1 MVELRTGLDF
11 AAVRLLAIG
20 VLVLAIASCGTDAE
34 PPAADAPT
42 TTATSEPSPSPS
54 PSPQPRLPD
63 RDLEEMANTFDA
75 YTKAYN
81 AGDYARAIRF
91 ADPSI
96 IASTCGSETAFA
108 DALRQNYDI
117 EFLDYVLVRVDLAVS
132 EGEDRATA
140 DVYYDSF
147 DPSTGEQVD
156 FDLGSGLAFSKI
168 NGEWLLADAFP
179 LGTSV
184 FC

>member
-1 MVELRTGLDF
+1 M
-11 AAVRLLAIG
+11 LA
-20 VLVLAIASCGTDAE
+20 LASCGTDAE
-34 PPAADAPT
+34 PPAADTPT
-42 TTATSEPSPSPS
+42 TSASEPSPSAS
-54 PSPQPRLPD
+54 PSPKPRLPD
-63 RDLEEMANTFDA
+63 RDLERMADTFDD

-81 AGDYARAIRF
+81 AGDYGRAIRF
-91 ADPSI
+91 ADPSM

-117 EFLDYVLVRVDLAVS
+117 EFLDYVLVRVELAVS

-140 DVYYDSF
+140 DVYFDSF

-156 FDLGSGLAFSKI
+156 FDLGVGLAFSKVD
-168 NGEWLLADAFP
+168 GEWLLADSFP
-179 LGTSV
+179 LGASV